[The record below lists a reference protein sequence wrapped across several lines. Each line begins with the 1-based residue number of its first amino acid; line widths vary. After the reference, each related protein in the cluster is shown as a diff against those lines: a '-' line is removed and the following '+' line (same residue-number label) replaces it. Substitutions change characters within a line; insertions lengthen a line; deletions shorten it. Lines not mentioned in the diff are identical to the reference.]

1 MAKNSMTAAR
11 IAGLAVCL
19 IAGTAA
25 ADMVVVQAKGPG
37 LKPGQVV
44 ATGAVVTLP
53 AASRAMLL
61 SRDGRTVALAGP
73 FSGPVSEPG
82 GGEAGGDAK
91 TVTVLSRLLTSGG
104 ADSSALGVTRAAD
117 FGSPYAIALAG
128 GAAGVNHCQVAG
140 EAARFE
146 REIGSPEE
154 RLTVTA
160 PGGASETLV
169 WAEDEAAVDW
179 PAKLPLAAGT
189 YGLQRGAQAKPATL
203 TIQLVPAEIKGLT
216 ALAVWMAEH
225 GCPAQAKKLL
235 AGLR

>member
-1 MAKNSMTAAR
+1 MARNSMMAAR
-11 IAGLAVCL
+11 AAGFAVCL

-61 SRDGRTVALAGP
+61 SRDGRTVALTGP

-82 GGEAGGDAK
+82 GGEAGDAK
-91 TVTVLSRLLTSGG
+91 TVTVLSRLLTAGG

-117 FGSPYAIALAG
+117 FGSPYAILLTG
-128 GAAGVNHCQVAG
+128 GAAAFNHCQVAG

-179 PAKLPLAAGT
+179 PAKLPLAAST

-203 TIQLVPAEIKGLT
+203 TIQLVPAGITGPT